1 MGFAEQMLLTD
12 FLAEIGGQEAY
23 PGLLSIDFTQNM
35 IRLRVD
41 SEETMNSLPRTYF
54 SPSFN
59 MEFGTEY
66 TIVRAE
72 EPPITES

>member
-12 FLAEIGGQEAY
+12 FLTEVGGQEAH

-41 SEETMNSLPRTYF
+41 SEETMNSLPKTYF
-54 SPSFN
+54 NPSFN

-66 TIVRAE
+66 TIVKQDAPP
-72 EPPITES
+72 EPQE